1 MARGIPECGQHL
13 NCYLCVVRKIYSV
26 TKEDTSAELCMCLF
40 LLITC

>member
-26 TKEDTSAELCMCLF
+26 TKEDTVYVFVFVNNMLKKV
-40 LLITC
+40 